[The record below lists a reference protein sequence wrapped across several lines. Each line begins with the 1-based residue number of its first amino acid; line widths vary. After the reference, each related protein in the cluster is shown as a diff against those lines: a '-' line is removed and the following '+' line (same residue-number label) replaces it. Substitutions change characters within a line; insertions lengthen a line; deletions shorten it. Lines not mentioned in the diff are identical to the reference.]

1 MKPNGVERH
10 RGVDEMRGLFITGTD
25 TEIGKTVITS
35 LLALGL
41 QRHGIDCCPIKPVA
55 SGCVEFDGGVV
66 SEDALAYAKLADITE
81 PLASLSPV
89 CLRRAASPHFAA
101 MLEGR
106 TIDPEEIIQS
116 LQDVQQRVSYLLVEG
131 VGGWLVP
138 ITESYLV
145 ADLAGDLDLP
155 IVVVVAN
162 RLGAINH
169 ALLTLE
175 AIRMYDEEP
184 LGVIINHPTKSDDK
198 NDDLLE
204 NNIRTIERIGP
215 AEILGVVPYLD
226 SNVLQEGHQDE
237 LWNRIE
243 NCIQW
248 DMIIDRL
255 NSQ

>member
-1 MKPNGVERH
+1 
-10 RGVDEMRGLFITGTD
+10 MRGLFITGTD
-25 TEIGKTVITS
+25 TEIGKTVVTS

-41 QRHGIDCCPIKPVA
+41 QRLGIDCCPIKPVA
-55 SGCVEFDGGVV
+55 SGCVEFDGGIV
-66 SEDALAYAKLADITE
+66 SEDALAYARLSDVTE
-81 PLASLSPV
+81 PLSALSPI

-101 MLEGR
+101 LIEGR
-106 TIDPEEIIQS
+106 EIDPGEIIQS
-116 LQDVQQRVSYLLVEG
+116 LHDVQQRVTYLLVEG

-155 IVVVVAN
+155 VIVVVAN

-184 LGVIINHPTKSDDK
+184 LGVIINHPTPNGD
-198 NDDLLE
+198 DDLLE

-215 AEILGVVPYLD
+215 AEILGVVPHIE
-226 SNVLQEGHQDE
+226 SNVLQEGQQDE

-243 NCIQW
+243 NKIQW
-248 DMIIDRL
+248 DKIVERL
-255 NSQ
+255 RSQ